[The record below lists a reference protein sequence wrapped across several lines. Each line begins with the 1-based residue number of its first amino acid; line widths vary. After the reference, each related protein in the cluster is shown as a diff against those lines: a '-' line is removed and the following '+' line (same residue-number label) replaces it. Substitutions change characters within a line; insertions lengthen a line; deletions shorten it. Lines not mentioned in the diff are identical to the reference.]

1 MGASTKAIK
10 GKIEATKKTSQITKA
25 MNMVSASKLKGAE
38 KAIVNYLPFIKKIEN
53 IVANLVVDSELNH
66 PLLEKRCESNVCYIV
81 ITSER
86 GLAGPFNSNVLKM
99 LSKTVKEGDYV
110 ACLGTKGYIYCLKNK
125 YNLVNESTVLL
136 RDDVRYEDVNE
147 IILKCINLF
156 LEEKVDAV
164 KVIYNHYVN
173 TLNQVTSIKKMLPI
187 ETKFENSDTNI
198 LYDYEGGKNNILDM
212 ILPLY
217 IENLVYG
224 LILDSK
230 ASEHAARMT
239 AMTNATDNAAELIGK
254 LEIMYNRARQA
265 AITLELT
272 DIISGANAA
281 SSN

>member
-1 MGASTKAIK
+1 MAASTKIIK
-10 GKIEATKKTSQITKA
+10 SKIDATKKTSQITKA

-38 KAIVNYLPFIKKIEN
+38 KAIANYLPFIQKIEK
-53 IVANLVVDSELNH
+53 IVANLVNDSEINH
-66 PLLEKRCESNVCYIV
+66 PLLEKRDETNVCYIV

-99 LSKTVKEGDYV
+99 LSKTIKNGDFV
-110 ACLGTKGYIYCLKNK
+110 ACLGTKGYNFCLKK
-125 YNLVNESTVLL
+125 GYSLVNSSVVLL
-136 RDDVRYEDVNE
+136 RDDVRYEDVSE
-147 IILKCINLF
+147 IILKCIKLY
-156 LEEKVDAV
+156 LENKVSCV

-173 TLNQVTSIKKMLPI
+173 TLNQITSIKKMLPI
-187 ETKFENSDTNI
+187 DTKFAVDDNNSI
-198 LYDYEGGKNNILDM
+198 YDFEGGRNNILDV

-230 ASEHAARMT
+230 ASEHASRMT
-239 AMTNATDNAAELIGK
+239 AMTNATDNATELIDK
-254 LEIMYNRARQA
+254 LQIMYNRARQA

-281 SSN
+281 SSK